1 MTTPADAIAGHTVA
15 VLGTGTMGTPIARNL
30 LRAGMAVRVW
40 NRTPAKTQKLAA
52 DGALVATSPA
62 AAATASTW

>member
-1 MTTPADAIAGHTVA
+1 M
-15 VLGTGTMGTPIARNL
+15 LGAGTMGTPIARNL

-62 AAATASTW
+62 AAATASTC